1 MFSVFTFATC
11 RPYSDSNTLLIS
23 ICTQSYARMQSQKER
38 WSAND
43 HHDKRTTAAGKKS
56 KPQLQTPWQKTQLQ
70 GRTAAAKSLTK
81 NHSCREKPHLQREIP
96 AANPLTKTTAAGKKN
111 YSCKHNSLTNALAAT
126 DAGKEE
132 STASSSCCSGICTFN
147 LRHTKGGPSLWHADV
162 QMCSE
167 EGLFVL
173 FCLPSKHWG
182 RSWMPLPW
190 CSLWISATAASMAD
204 LQNEW
209 FSQAASSTSYSSS
222 RLPSSFTT
230 SKNWQ
235 NPQQHRNKAQRQQTT
250 LVSKVFEMLNKRIE
264 LLLRNPNLRG
274 PFSDVLELQTLN
286 FREPLLS
293 FKP

>member
-1 MFSVFTFATC
+1 
-11 RPYSDSNTLLIS
+11 
-23 ICTQSYARMQSQKER
+23 MQSQKER
-38 WSAND
+38 RSAND

-70 GRTAAAKSLTK
+70 GRTTAAKSLTK

-96 AANPLTKTTAAGKKN
+96 AANPLKKTTAAGKKN

-147 LRHTKGGPSLWHADV
+147 LRHTKGGSSLWHADV
-162 QMCSE
+162 QMCSK

-173 FCLPSKHWG
+173 FCLPLKHWG

-209 FSQAASSTSYSSS
+209 FSQAASSTSYPSS
-222 RLPSSFTT
+222 RLPSSSSACLPSSFTI

-235 NPQQHRNKAQRQQTT
+235 KPNPTTTNKAQRQQTT

-264 LLLRNPNLRG
+264 LLLRNPNLR
-274 PFSDVLELQTLN
+274 
-286 FREPLLS
+286 EPLLS